1 MQLFFNFNRSCFFVV
16 YFGKIEILVVR
27 ETRIALEKGTAG
39 KSCSSRPERIRQL
52 CYGVVVAAP
61 FGMSRTAVRS

>member
-27 ETRIALEKGTAG
+27 ETRIALEKGRPGKLLFPAG
-39 KSCSSRPERIRQL
+39 ESGSFVMAWLLRLRL
-52 CYGVVVAAP
+52 V
-61 FGMSRTAVRS
+61 